1 MLCPP
6 NFSLPFFIF
15 KSQKRCVIIVTL
27 LYRNSKVRGA
37 MFERILKR
45 MREKIRTHQYV
56 MTLHAEEEM
65 NNDALTVYDVER
77 CILTGEIL
85 ERQKDKETSEWKYRI
100 RGKTVNADAVE
111 VVAKLSPTGKLV
123 IITVYVP

>member
-1 MLCPP
+1 
-6 NFSLPFFIF
+6 
-15 KSQKRCVIIVTL
+15 
-27 LYRNSKVRGA
+27 